1 MDAREALLS
10 VEKIIREHGDSKA
23 LGSYFLE
30 FGRRLEVL
38 RLVER
43 WCARGASVV
52 DLGAQPFIVSCA
64 LKAMGYDVTAV
75 DVEPEPYMP
84 IAERCGVKVVKR
96 DLERE
101 RLDIRGAD
109 CAVFT
114 EVIEHLHYYYVP
126 HVLSEIN
133 KSLKPGGYLIL
144 TTPNIASLFRRL
156 RLILGKQPIYR
167 YHVREY
173 TMPEV
178 LAMLEEARFKPV
190 EYYYSAVNDLTYVDA
205 EPEDYKRLRGY
216 ADLLKLAIKKPTKLN
231 LLRAAAYPL
240 VKLIPSLRMLIVAI
254 SQKYSEPAPTATER
268 WG

>member
-1 MDAREALLS
+1 MNAREALLS
-10 VEKIIREHGDSKA
+10 VEKIVREHGDSKA
-23 LGSYFLE
+23 LNSYFLE

-43 WCARGASVV
+43 YCARGASVV
-52 DLGAQPFIVSCA
+52 DLGAQPFIISCA
-64 LKAMGYDVTAV
+64 LRAMGYDVTAV
-75 DVEPEPYMP
+75 DIELEPYMP
-84 IAERCGVKVVKR
+84 VAERCGVKVVKR

-101 RLDIRGAD
+101 RLDVRGAD

-126 HVLSEIN
+126 QVLSEIN
-133 KSLKPGGYLIL
+133 MSLKPGGYLIL

-178 LAMLEEARFKPV
+178 LTMLKEAGFKPV

-216 ADLLKLAIKKPTKLN
+216 ADLLRLAIKKPTKLN

-240 VKLIPSLRMLIVAI
+240 VKLIPSLRMLIVAV
-254 SQKYSEPAPTATER
+254 SQSAKEPSSKTIER